1 MSVIYVML
9 YQFIC
14 CKDTTIIWI
23 RKKICRVTEKKIVIL
38 QIENRQIM
46 ITAQR
51 TFQPDSAALAG
62 NVQPLQHGRH
72 DG

>member
-23 RKKICRVTEKKIVIL
+23 RKKKLSGHKKIVIL

-62 NVQPLQHGRH
+62 DVQPLQHGRH